1 MALTITDANAQEIIG
16 SGKPVII
23 DFWATWCGPC
33 VGMSPLIDELA
44 REYEGKV
51 IIGKYNID
59 EESDL
64 STKYRIMSIPTLL
77 FFKNGEK
84 TAIRLAGSQKRE
96 TLVEKINELLARNF
110 RSAIFSANSRRIN
123 VPQALSFGLSRR
135 QAGCALYIFRAKAV
149 TSTVPCRCRHQSS
162 RQALRRQ
169 SIPGF
174 HHGVQSLRRPLR

>member
-84 TAIRLAGSQKRE
+84 TAIRLEGSQKRE
-96 TLVEKINELLARNF
+96 TLVEKINELLA
-110 RSAIFSANSRRIN
+110 
-123 VPQALSFGLSRR
+123 L
-135 QAGCALYIFRAKAV
+135 
-149 TSTVPCRCRHQSS
+149 
-162 RQALRRQ
+162 
-169 SIPGF
+169 
-174 HHGVQSLRRPLR
+174 